1 MLSLLTQM
9 VLEIV
14 VFLVFPRY
22 SHVQTNPLHLYGVF
36 QIILKWSKG
45 VTETSQYSRF
55 SNKLQTF
62 SKFCG
67 RGFENRLYTHRS
79 KALVVKVIHFLSPWL
94 LKLENSCSFIL
105 FCHSAESQV
114 RTNVKIFTSI
124 PSSYE
129 TSPLYGPKKRCKS
142 LSHGFGGCFIYFNMN
157 CCELGDGIAIIG
169 DLNSIRSSAP
179 RMTAHGT
186 MVMWVMCHGLWF
198 MVIPPSLGVPYIYM

>member
-1 MLSLLTQM
+1 MNIRHLLNQAVLWSFSDRPLLEVISDPLLRACKEWQWEYQCVWLKMSRKKNMLSLLTQM

-22 SHVQTNPLHLYGVF
+22 SHVQTNPLHIYGVF

-67 RGFENRLYTHRS
+67 RGFENRLYIHRS

-105 FCHSAESQV
+105 CCHSAESQV

-129 TSPLYGPKKRCKS
+129 TSPLYGPKK
-142 LSHGFGGCFIYFNMN
+142 
-157 CCELGDGIAIIG
+157 
-169 DLNSIRSSAP
+169 
-179 RMTAHGT
+179 
-186 MVMWVMCHGLWF
+186 V
-198 MVIPPSLGVPYIYM
+198 